1 MDKKKIP
8 YAVRVSAA
16 LLAGKT
22 DEAFNVIG
30 EAFNVIGE
38 ALTDIVGKISK
49 VSQDYCYIDLPFV
62 IAALRVTA
70 NAFESTIDDKG
81 KELARTVYER
91 TDGVV
96 INAAELMKQ
105 AREGGN
111 DDREKA
117 D

>member
-30 EAFNVIGE
+30 EA
-38 ALTDIVGKISK
+38 LTDIVGKIGK

-105 AREGGN
+105 VREGGN

>member
-22 DEAFNVIG
+22 D

-62 IAALRVTA
+62 IAALRVA
-70 NAFESTIDDKG
+70 HESVREEIADVYIMLVQLVEIVGKPEEVQQIVLEKLEQLKG
-81 KELARTVYER
+81 DL
-91 TDGVV
+91 DGGEVQS
-96 INAAELMKQ
+96 E
-105 AREGGN
+105 
-111 DDREKA
+111 
-117 D
+117 

>member
-1 MDKKKIP
+1 MNKKKIP

-30 EAFNVIGE
+30 EA
-38 ALTDIVGKISK
+38 LTDIVGKIRK

-70 NAFESTIDDKG
+70 NAFESAIDDKG
-81 KELARTVYER
+81 KELARTVYEK

-105 AREGGN
+105 VREGGN

>member
-22 DEAFNVIG
+22 D
-30 EAFNVIGE
+30 E

-96 INAAELMKQ
+96 INAAELIKQ
-105 AREGGN
+105 VREGGN

>member
-1 MDKKKIP
+1 MNKKKIP

-22 DEAFNVIG
+22 DEAFNT
-30 EAFNVIGE
+30 IGE
-38 ALTDIVGKISK
+38 ALTNIVGKISK
-49 VSQDYCYIDLPFV
+49 ISHDYCYVDLPFV
-62 IAALRVTA
+62 IAALRVIA
-70 NAFESTIDDKG
+70 NAFESTLDDKG
-81 KELARTVYER
+81 KELARTVYEK
-91 TDGVV
+91 TDGIV

>member
-1 MDKKKIP
+1 MNKKKIP

-30 EAFNVIGE
+30 EA
-38 ALTDIVGKISK
+38 LTDIVGKISK
-49 VSQDYCYIDLPFV
+49 VSQDYCYIDLV

-70 NAFESTIDDKG
+70 NAFESAIDDKG
-81 KELARTVYER
+81 KELARTVYEK

-105 AREGGN
+105 VREGGD

>member
-22 DEAFNVIG
+22 DESFNI
-30 EAFNVIGE
+30 IGE

-49 VSQDYCYIDLPFV
+49 ISQNYCYIDLPFV

-81 KELARTVYER
+81 KELARTVYEK

-105 AREGGN
+105 VREDGN

>member
-8 YAVRVSAA
+8 YAVRVSTA

-22 DEAFNVIG
+22 D

-105 AREGGN
+105 VREDGN

>member
-22 DEAFNVIG
+22 DESFNI
-30 EAFNVIGE
+30 IGE

-49 VSQDYCYIDLPFV
+49 IFQNYCYIDLPFV

-81 KELARTVYER
+81 KELARTVYEK

-105 AREGGN
+105 VREDGN

>member
-1 MDKKKIP
+1 MRRKTMDKKKIP

-30 EAFNVIGE
+30 EA
-38 ALTDIVGKISK
+38 LTDIVGKISI

-96 INAAELMKQ
+96 INAAELIKQ
-105 AREGGN
+105 VREGGN